1 MSLES
6 VFSEGAFTKEQRK
19 SFTEETK
26 SLKRR
31 QSKTRLSFTLKN
43 HLESIESLKHQCR
56 AALEANEFDNLVVLS
71 QKLQELGQCGVA
83 MDGTEVEKVKARE
96 KVQRRPSWFSRNLK
110 ALAEDKAMDLLNE
123 TD

>member
-1 MSLES
+1 MPPEAVGVARVVILA
-6 VFSEGAFTKEQRK
+6 GA
-19 SFTEETK
+19 
-26 SLKRR
+26 
-31 QSKTRLSFTLKN
+31 
-43 HLESIESLKHQCR
+43 
-56 AALEANEFDNLVVLS
+56 A
-71 QKLQELGQCGVA
+71 LQELGQCGVA